1 MSVHI
6 EKKAT
11 LEENTFLRSCNFY
24 DLNVF
29 FWIHLLKSMKC
40 EKIYSLLDVLLSQQ
54 FYYLA
59 YLSTIAL
66 TFS

>member
-29 FWIHLLKSMKC
+29 F
-40 EKIYSLLDVLLSQQ
+40 LDS
-54 FYYLA
+54 F
-59 YLSTIAL
+59 IKEHEM
-66 TFS
+66 